1 MKLSIIDGKLII
13 EISEEFL
20 GATTTCSDCAFDTI
34 QPDISTE
41 NTDICHSEY
50 TGTCGISICGDGT
63 CTRLQNRIC
72 KSPPDTST
80 YCFLT
85 SPFYQTATGAKLSYP
100 NKCTN
105 DNYNA
110 ILQAGQPFVT
120 SQQMPLDTD
129 LCQYVGKC
137 SKGKSKVRN
146 NNKDTGSCLLGSTE
160 QCISGATCDQMI
172 PFGNFSYFEEL
183 TWYNIDTSTGGL
195 QDLAVRLCYVNSIVN
210 KQDDT
215 TGPGNIFCGNKNG
228 KYKILYTTD
237 IISREDIIYYNCN
250 AVDDKWCT
258 ERDKP
263 FNPPTPAPTPVPTP
277 APAPT
282 PKPTPAPTV
291 KPTPAPTVKPTP
303 APSAPTP
310 TPTGPTPSAPTPT
323 PTPSAPSPAPSVP
336 SPAPSVPSPAPSA
349 PTPAPS
355 APTPKPSAPTPKPSA
370 PSPAPS
376 KVPTPSSSCPIIPI
390 PYPTSNPICNSDD
403 DIIRHKA
410 KSNET
415 LITIMNQ
422 YDLGIPN
429 IPVPTPSGCA
439 TTLAPVIAKYACC
452 RIDQNGFI
460 KKYIPDEQGNVH
472 IGDTIIL
479 NSQGKCGN
487 CSECK
492 QSTKKGQVVVDN
504 DKNSSVTGIISNQC
518 KITVSGQTIV
528 KKYICSNNT
537 TSINPGQLMSFDCS
551 NGDGDDLC
559 KKKDHV
565 TKPTMYGQCGNSDGS
580 KFDNSNPDTKC
591 VSCLDDSF
599 CTNGEYTTCWSS
611 IKGNELGKCTIDRVS
626 QGVCKSK
633 VLYPTISNS
642 TATEFTTNLQDYTSN
657 IAYCASLGIGAC
669 KSKQDCDWIDG
680 NKPLN
685 QAECRTQY
693 SQDTSPITKSLF
705 NSPTFRKNGGAL
717 NPGSKYKPNEQACLM
732 CIPTKNQCPDKY
744 ECNPRGNNISHCYS
758 NGECTSTTQITSSL
772 ITKMKYLTSSS
783 CNNNTSNI
791 KDTHKWK
798 NHCCPYIAGKPKL
811 SPKII
816 NGISSETSIDDISQ
830 GKISGDIKA
839 IMEVLHPTLKKSSL
853 DYSEEVNNIRTK
865 LNTNGNCICVV
876 SESGSAN
883 YSYLM
888 DIPSNTPNSSHISLA
903 SGTTTDTSGTSDT
916 TDTPP
921 PTQTALVYC
930 YDQCL
935 TDSNTKISVQTTTSK
950 TSHSVFSGH

>member
-1 MKLSIIDGKLII
+1 MKLSIKDGKLII
-13 EISEEFL
+13 EGISEEFL
-20 GATTTCSDCAFDTI
+20 GAGDTLLTCDGCTFNNIKAD
-34 QPDISTE
+34 ST
-41 NTDICHSEY
+41 NDNPQICTDEY
-50 TGTCGISICGDGT
+50 TSTCNDSICGDGT
-63 CTRLQNRIC
+63 CDRLQNRIC
-72 KSPPDTST
+72 KSSPDTST

-85 SPFYQTATGAKLSYP
+85 SPFFSSTTEGAINSYP
-100 NKCTN
+100 NKCIQTK
-105 DNYNA
+105 NYNT

-137 SKGKSKVRN
+137 SKGKSKVKN
-146 NNKDTGSCLLGSTE
+146 NNKDTGSCLIGSTE
-160 QCISGATCDQMI
+160 QCAQDAICEKMK
-172 PFGNFSYFEEL
+172 PFDSFTYSDKLNKYG
-183 TWYNIDTSTGGL
+183 IDPLTGGL
-195 QDLAVRLCYVNSIVN
+195 QNLAVRLCYVNSKVN
-210 KQDDT
+210 IPGDT
-215 TGPGNIFCGNKNG
+215 TGQDNIFCSNQTGE
-228 KYKILYTTD
+228 YKILNTD
-237 IISREDIIYYNCN
+237 SLNQRTDKIYYNCN
-250 AVDDKWCT
+250 AIDDKWCIGQDT
-258 ERDKP
+258 P
-263 FNPPTPAPTPVPTP
+263 INTPTPAPTPVPTP

-291 KPTPAPTVKPTP
+291 KPTPAP
-303 APSAPTP
+303 SAPTP
-310 TPTGPTPSAPTPT
+310 TPTGPT
-323 PTPSAPSPAPSVP
+323 
-336 SPAPSVPSPAPSA
+336 PAPSVPSPAPSA
-349 PTPAPS
+349 PSPAPSVPSPAPS

-376 KVPTPSSSCPIIPI
+376 NVPTPSSSCPIIPI
-390 PYPTSNPICNSDD
+390 PYPTSNPICNSGN
-403 DIIRHKA
+403 IIPHKA

-452 RIDQNGFI
+452 RINTNGFI
-460 KKYIPDEQGNVH
+460 TKYTPDEQNKVVP
-472 IGDTIIL
+472 DSTIIL
-479 NSQGKCGN
+479 NKKGECGN

-504 DKNSSVTGIISNQC
+504 DKNNTPIKIIKNQC
-518 KITVSGQTIV
+518 KITVSGQTVV
-528 KKYICSNNT
+528 KRYICSNDT
-537 TSINPGQLMSFDCS
+537 ISIQPGQLMSFDCS
-551 NGDGDDLC
+551 NGDGGDLC
-559 KKKDHV
+559 KKSDHV

-599 CTNGEYTTCWSS
+599 CTNGEYKTCWSS
-611 IKGNELGKCTIDRVS
+611 IEGNELGKCTIDRVS
-626 QGVCKSK
+626 QGVCKSN

-642 TATEFTTNLQDYTSN
+642 TATEFTTGLQDYTSN

-669 KSKQDCDWIDG
+669 KSKTACDWIDG

-705 NSPTFRKNGGAL
+705 NSPTFIKNGGAL
-717 NPGSKYKPNEQACLM
+717 NPGGKYKPNEQACLM

-744 ECNPRGNNISHCYS
+744 ECKPGVNNISHCYS

-816 NGISSETSIDDISQ
+816 NGISSETSSDDISQ

-839 IMEVLHPTLKKSSL
+839 IMEVLHPNLKKSSS
-853 DYSEEVNNIRTK
+853 DYTEEVNTIRTK
-865 LNTNGNCICVV
+865 LNTNSNCICVV

-903 SGTTTDTSGTSDT
+903 SSTTSGTSGT
-916 TDTPP
+916 SGTSDTPP